1 MNGNKKTSKIR
12 GHDHFLHYFYRLIF
26 PNATADEVRRWIFE
40 NSRYPKIYSRPD
52 ITKAEIDWHFS
63 RKRCSTLANQA
74 IAPANVARRN
84 MFWSMPPP
92 IGILN
97 INRYTLLDL
106 DECGLHLTSAN
117 RSEGK
122 AKVNVRVACIGNYGH
137 SDKLTIIAAV
147 DASGFKD
154 LYISDQPGT
163 TSALFT
169 EYIRRLLR
177 RLAPGVRRIFL
188 WDNLRAHYCPEVAN
202 LIYAAGHAIVPRT
215 PYYPCD
221 GPIEYVFNQLE
232 CGLRAHVFSIRCMGD
247 LRRKTYQ
254 VFAGLSGFDATFR
267 HCGY

>member
-1 MNGNKKTSKIR
+1 MVTEKVWRKRIGFQRAIRNQRIVTSHPSLGGSRGYSCEFRHQAVSRWRQGERRRLGASDSSIYRWRNRIVPFNMNGNKKTSKIR

-122 AKVNVRVACIGNYGH
+122 AKVNVRVACICIGNYGH

-154 LYISDQPGT
+154 LYITINQG
-163 TSALFT
+163 
-169 EYIRRLLR
+169 RRRHYSLN
-177 RLAPGVRRIFL
+177 IFVV
-188 WDNLRAHYCPEVAN
+188 Y
-202 LIYAAGHAIVPRT
+202 
-215 PYYPCD
+215 
-221 GPIEYVFNQLE
+221 
-232 CGLRAHVFSIRCMGD
+232 
-247 LRRKTYQ
+247 
-254 VFAGLSGFDATFR
+254 
-267 HCGY
+267 